1 VVDYLKRIRRH
12 VEERQAFMNGLIGAE
27 SHYTQYLG
35 MGYELLWELKQILED
50 DFNELYS
57 LIREHDSWQKWE
69 RHPYSPEVLE
79 LILNRYRDMALH
91 NMIQELL
98 NLREED
104 WEGWLQAT
112 KAQGIDT
119 CKVSDLGLR
128 LDLWVGEGKT

>member
-1 VVDYLKRIRRH
+1 MYRLP
-12 VEERQAFMNGLIGAE
+12 EAE
-27 SHYTQYLG
+27 SHDRQHLG
-35 MGYELLWELKQILED
+35 IGYEVVEHLLWELQQILEG

-79 LILNRYRDMALH
+79 LILNRYRDMELH

-98 NLREED
+98 NLREDE
-104 WEGWLQAT
+104 WEEWFQAA

-119 CKVSDLGLR
+119 CNPDVSRL
-128 LDLWVGEGKT
+128 LDLWVGEGKTESAAGRLLKRR